1 MGVEKEVYRENL
13 ELLNLRFP
21 DHDLL
26 SMDEVLAATG
36 YKSKNTIL
44 KHLGDKFVNKRI
56 SKVYLALYMCG

>member
-1 MGVEKEVYRENL
+1 MGREKEGYRENL

-26 SMDEVLAATG
+26 SMEEALAATG

>member
-1 MGVEKEVYRENL
+1 MGREKEGYRENL

-36 YKSKNTIL
+36 YKSKNTIN
-44 KHLGDKFVNKRI
+44 KHLGDKLVNKWI
-56 SKVYLALYMCG
+56 SEVYLALYMCG